1 VAFALLQA
9 LGSSTRIG
17 LRVDDVD
24 GEKSVS
30 LHSRYSQKRILI
42 LGAGVTGLACAQSLS
57 SRQAEVTVVDDN
69 HSDGAVHEVLTS
81 TSVSVADFDY
91 VLTSPG
97 WKATHPLI
105 IQAVQEGIPLL
116 NEIDLAWEIR
126 QELSPGQKWIALTG
140 TNGKTTTVEMT
151 ASALRSGGLHAVAC
165 GNVGKTVIE
174 CVDSNENY
182 DALVIEISSFQ
193 LHWLK
198 RAEFLSCAIL
208 NIADD
213 HTDWH
218 GSFELYADAKI
229 SILNRSLTAILNGD
243 DNEVVG
249 RTAHWIG
256 RKVFYS
262 LNTPKPGEIGLV
274 EELLIDRAFVEDPQE
289 ASMIAEILEI
299 KPTVPHNISNALA
312 AAGLA
317 RTLGISH
324 EKIREA
330 LAEFSPGRHR
340 IEVIAEKNGITW
352 IDDSKATNPHA
363 AQASLLSALSVIW
376 LAGGMAKGADVNGL
390 VLRAHPRIKRAIIF
404 GQDRKLFAQAFAEH
418 APHIQVIELE
428 PPADY
433 QRGALSNSFMEEI
446 VRKAQEC
453 AEDGDTVLL
462 APACASM
469 DQFESYADRGDRFAD
484 AVRKALT

>member
-1 VAFALLQA
+1 
-9 LGSSTRIG
+9 
-17 LRVDDVD
+17 
-24 GEKSVS
+24 VS
-30 LHSRYSQKRILI
+30 NESLYSQKRILI
-42 LGAGVTGLACAQSLS
+42 LGAGVTGLACAHSLS
-57 SRQAEVTVVDDN
+57 SRQAQVTVVDDN
-69 HSDGAVHEVLTS
+69 HSERNATDYEVLTT
-81 TSVSVADFDY
+81 TSVSATDFDY
-91 VLTSPG
+91 VLISPG
-97 WKATHPLI
+97 WKANHPLI

-126 QELSPGQKWIALTG
+126 QERSPGQKWIALTG

-174 CVDSNENY
+174 CVDSSENY
-182 DALVIEISSFQ
+182 DALVVELSSFQ

-218 GSFELYADAKI
+218 GNFELYANAKI
-229 SILNRSLTAILNGD
+229 SILDRSLTAILNGD
-243 DNEVVG
+243 DKEVVG
-249 RTAHWIG
+249 RTSHWNG

-262 LNTPKPGEIGLV
+262 LETPKPGEIGLV
-274 EELLIDRAFVEDPQE
+274 EELLVDRAFVADPQE
-289 ASMIAEILEI
+289 ASMIAELLEI

-317 RTLGISH
+317 RTLGVPH

-340 IEVIAEKNGITW
+340 IEVVAEKNGITW

-363 AQASLLSALSVIW
+363 AQASLSSAFSVIW
-376 LAGGMAKGADVNGL
+376 LAGGMAKGADVSGL
-390 VLRAHPRIKRAIIF
+390 VASAHPRIKRAIIF
-404 GQDRKLFAQAFAEH
+404 GQDRNLFAQAFAEH
-418 APHIQVIELE
+418 APHIQVIEIDS
-428 PPADY
+428 PADY
-433 QRGALSNSFMEEI
+433 QRGAPSNSFMEEI
-446 VRKAQEC
+446 VRRAREC
-453 AEDGDTVLL
+453 AEEGDTVLL

-469 DQFESYADRGDRFAD
+469 DQFLSYADRGDRFAD
-484 AVRKALT
+484 AVRKALK

>member
-1 VAFALLQA
+1 M
-9 LGSSTRIG
+9 
-17 LRVDDVD
+17 
-24 GEKSVS
+24 
-30 LHSRYSQKRILI
+30 
-42 LGAGVTGLACAQSLS
+42 GAGVTGLACAHSLS
-57 SRQAEVTVVDDN
+57 SRQAQVTVVDDN
-69 HSDGAVHEVLTS
+69 HSERNATDYEVLTT
-81 TSVSVADFDY
+81 TSVSATDFDY
-91 VLTSPG
+91 VLISPG

-126 QELSPGQKWIALTG
+126 QERSPGQKWIALTG

-174 CVDSNENY
+174 CVDSSENY
-182 DALVIEISSFQ
+182 DALVVELSSFQ

-218 GSFELYADAKI
+218 GNFELYANAKI
-229 SILNRSLTAILNGD
+229 SILDRSLTAILNGD
-243 DNEVVG
+243 DKEVVG
-249 RTAHWIG
+249 RTSHWNG

-262 LNTPKPGEIGLV
+262 LETPKPGEIGLV
-274 EELLIDRAFVEDPQE
+274 EELLVDRAFVADPQE
-289 ASMIAEILEI
+289 ASMIAELLEI

-317 RTLGISH
+317 RTLGVPH

-340 IEVIAEKNGITW
+340 IEVVAEKNGITW

-363 AQASLLSALSVIW
+363 AIASLLSYFNVIW
-376 LAGGMAKGADVNGL
+376 IAGGLAKGASMDEL
-390 VLRAHPRIKRAIIF
+390 VQRAASRIKSVILI
-404 GQDRKLFAQAFAEH
+404 GQDREIIADAFAKYSPNTE
-418 APHIQVIELE
+418 IIRIDKKSDGKQLMIEV
-428 PPADY
+428 
-433 QRGALSNSFMEEI
+433 
-446 VRKAQEC
+446 VRQAQQI
-453 AEDGDTVLL
+453 ATAGDTVLL

-469 DQFESYADRGDRFAD
+469 DQFESYIDRGQSFSD
-484 AVRKALT
+484 AVKAMV